1 LRKAARPRPRP
12 ASRPAAGHER
22 APADAAGELPLASPE
37 LRWIYDTAPIGLAFL
52 SPDCRYLQINQRL
65 TDICGISVDDHLGR
79 TVREMVPKLADQVEA
94 LVKSIV
100 ANGKPVTGIE
110 VNGQRADGVGAD
122 RCWLTNW
129 YPLKAPDGRVLGV
142 NVAAEEITERKRAQ
156 AAVVA
161 SEERY
166 RALVRATSS
175 LVWSATA
182 DGQGID
188 TSEWCAFTGQSPEE
202 VRGSGWFDAIH
213 PYDRDTARDVW
224 KKAIEKR
231 VPFEVEYRIRR
242 HDGVYVWHQDRGN
255 AVLEADGS
263 VREWV
268 GICVDIDERKAA
280 AEQREALNRS
290 VEQALE
296 LLVSVSAGAS
306 AALTTQAMVEK
317 SLERIC
323 SAQRW
328 QFGQVWYPDASSG
341 RLTCANASAW
351 NAWDFA
357 AFRQLSNDAA
367 LAPGE
372 DLPGRV
378 WETKSAT
385 WFEDLSFV
393 DMGLTAMGFAPF
405 PRLRPALDAG
415 LKTALVFPVILGD
428 EVLAVF
434 ECFSREQRKPDRT
447 VLGAVD
453 QLGRIL
459 GDFWV
464 RKRSEAALRASEQR
478 WRSVFEMSSLGISLV
493 DHNMRIV
500 ATNQA
505 LQDMLGYTAD
515 EMLKLDPADLLHEED
530 RPAGRGRFTS
540 LLSGERNTY
549 ESVTRFRHKSGA
561 PVWVNSFVST
571 IPGSGESPPLYFST
585 AIDITARQ
593 KAESELRR
601 AATYLAEAEKISR
614 TGCWSRKIATSEVFW
629 SPEECKIFGLDPAT
643 TPPTHQLFLSLIH
656 PEDRATW
663 EEAAARAVR
672 EKTPY
677 DASYRAVLRDGTI
690 KHIHTVGHPVLD
702 DAGEVIELIGVST
715 DETERV
721 RAQAAMEMAQAELE
735 HVARLTTMGELA
747 ASIAHEVNQP
757 LAAVVANGNAAL
769 RWLDRPMPELS
780 EAKEALDGVVEEGKR
795 ASEVIGRIRAFLKNR
810 KHDYVATDIN
820 EAIREVLALTKHA
833 LRGRNVTVQ
842 TSLPSEIPKVLGD
855 RVQLQQVIMNL
866 VINGAD
872 AMNAVSGRRRILW
885 IGSRPNGG
893 DHVVITVGDCGT
905 GIDESIRSR
914 VFDPLFTT
922 KSNGMGMG
930 LPICRGIVQA
940 HGGKLWAAP
949 ASPHGTEFHFTVP
962 IAAVNSPPVA
972 PD

>member
-1 LRKAARPRPRP
+1 MAKRKASLRSGRKPARPRLPRHSP
-12 ASRPAAGHER
+12 APPAN
-22 APADAAGELPLASPE
+22 DLSLASPE
-37 LRWIYDTAPIGLAFL
+37 LRAIYDTAPIGLAFL

-65 TDICGISVDDHLGR
+65 TDICGISVEDHLGR

-100 ANGKPVTGIE
+100 TSGKPVTGIE

-129 YPLKAPDGRVLGV
+129 YPLTGPDGRVLGV

-156 AAVVA
+156 AAMVA
-161 SEERY
+161 SEARY

-175 LVWSATA
+175 LVWTA
-182 DGQGID
+182 KSDGHLIA
-188 TSEWCAFTGQSPEE
+188 SPEWCAFTGQSPDEAA
-202 VRGSGWFDAIH
+202 GKGWLDAVH
-213 PYDRDTARDVW
+213 PYDRDVTRDVRRR
-224 KKAIEKR
+224 AIANNA
-231 VPFEVEYRIRR
+231 PFEIEYRIRR
-242 HDGVYVWHQDRGN
+242 RDGVYVWHQVRGN
-255 AVLEADGS
+255 AVLEADGA

-268 GICVDIDERKAA
+268 GICVDINERKAA
-280 AEQREALNRS
+280 AEQREALHRS
-290 VEQALE
+290 VEHALE

-323 SAQRW
+323 TAQRW
-328 QFGQVWYPDASSG
+328 QFGQVWYPDAAGS
-341 RLTCANASAW
+341 RLACSDAPAW
-351 NAWDFA
+351 SAWDFA
-357 AFRQLSNDAA
+357 AFRHVSGDTTI
-367 LAPGE
+367 APGE

-434 ECFSREQRKPDRT
+434 ECYSREQRKPDRT

-464 RKRSEAALRASEQR
+464 RKRSEVALRASEQR
-478 WRSVFEMSSLGISLV
+478 WRSVFEMSSLGVSLV
-493 DHNMRIV
+493 DHNMKIV

-505 LQDMLGYTAD
+505 LQDMLGYTAE
-515 EMLKLDPADLLHEED
+515 EMLALDPAELIHQDD
-530 RPAGRGRFTS
+530 RSAGRSRFGA
-540 LLSGERNTY
+540 LLSGERSHY
-549 ESVTRFRHKSGA
+549 EVVTRFRHKSGT
-561 PVWVNSFVST
+561 PIWVNSFVST
-571 IPGSGESPPLYFST
+571 IPGNEQSPPLYFST
-585 AIDITARQ
+585 AIDISARHR
-593 KAESELRR
+593 AETELRR
-601 AATYLAEAEKISR
+601 TATYLAEAEKISR
-614 TGCWSRKIATSEVFW
+614 TGCWSRNIATSEVFW
-629 SPEECKIFGLDPAT
+629 SPEEWKIFGLDPAT

-656 PEDRATW
+656 PEDREAW
-663 EEAAARAVR
+663 QDAAARAVR
-672 EKTPY
+672 EKKPY
-677 DASYRAVLRDGTI
+677 DVSFRAVLGDGTI
-690 KHIHTVGHPVLD
+690 KHIHTVGYPMLD
-702 DAGEVIELIGVST
+702 EAGEVIEVIGVST
-715 DETERV
+715 DETERI
-721 RAQAAMEMAQAELE
+721 RAQAAMEAAQAELAR
-735 HVARLTTMGELA
+735 VARLTTMGELA

-769 RWLDRPMPELS
+769 RWLDRPAPELG
-780 EAKEALDGVVEEGKR
+780 EAKEALEGVVEEGKR
-795 ASEVIGRIRAFLKNR
+795 ASEVIGRIRSFLRNR
-810 KHDYVATDIN
+810 KPDYAATDVN
-820 EAIREVLALTKHA
+820 EAIREVLALTRHA
-833 LRGRNVTVQ
+833 MRSRNVTIQ
-842 TSLPSEIPKVLGD
+842 TSLPDVPSVLGD

-872 AMNAVSGRRRILW
+872 AMSTVTGRPRILR
-885 IGSRPNGG
+885 IGSQTNGAQ
-893 DHVVITVGDCGT
+893 DVVITVGDSGT

-922 KSNGMGMG
+922 KSTGMGMG

-940 HGGKLWAAP
+940 HGGRLWAEP
-949 ASPHGTEFHFTVP
+949 ASPHGTEFRFTVP
-962 IAAVNSPPVA
+962 IAPVNSLPVS